1 MRRKLT
7 INQHRFLA
15 AYVQC
20 GTVSGAA
27 RAANVARKKHYEW
40 QKNELYV
47 EAFEEADAQ
56 SKDTILE
63 KCRELAMDGN
73 VPLLVHLSKA
83 LHPTLFANRHEIS
96 GPGGGDIKV
105 RHGRTSDELL
115 GMIRERKQRLST
127 PEDTPARFASVL
139 DGSSNR
145 VLDSKEV
152 GRESGSKRVASGSG
166 AGKRKRAGKVN

>member
-27 RAANVARKKHYEW
+27 RAANIPRKKHYEW
-40 QKNELYV
+40 QKNELYL
-47 EAFEEADAQ
+47 ESFEEADAQ

-83 LHPTLFANRHEIS
+83 LHPRLFASKHEIS

-115 GMIRERKQRLST
+115 GMIRERKQRLNT
-127 PEDTPARFASVL
+127 PENAPARFAPVL
-139 DGSSNR
+139 DGSSNG
-145 VLDSKEV
+145 VLDTQSSGGK
-152 GRESGSKRVASGSG
+152 SGSKRVASRSG
-166 AGKRKRAGKVN
+166 DGKRKRTRKTD

>member
-40 QKNELYV
+40 QKNELYA

-83 LHPTLFANRHEIS
+83 LHPRLFANRHEIS
-96 GPGGGDIKV
+96 GPDGGDISV
-105 RHGRTSDELL
+105 RHGRTTEELL
-115 GMIRERKQRLST
+115 ETIRDRRSRIEPIEDAST
-127 PEDTPARFASVL
+127 GSPKL
-139 DGSSNR
+139 LGGSSNKVSGSQKVIR
-145 VLDSKEV
+145 K
-152 GRESGSKRVASGSG
+152 SGSKRVASRGG
-166 AGKRKRAGKVN
+166 DK